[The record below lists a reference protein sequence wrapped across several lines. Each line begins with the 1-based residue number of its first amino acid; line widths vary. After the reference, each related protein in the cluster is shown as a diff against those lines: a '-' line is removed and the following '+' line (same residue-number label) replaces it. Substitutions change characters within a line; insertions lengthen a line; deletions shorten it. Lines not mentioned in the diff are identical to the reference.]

1 MIVGKSPLRISLGGG
16 GTDLPS
22 YYRHHEGFVLAAT
35 IDKHVY
41 VSLNSPF
48 TDEFILKYS
57 QSETVKTVDQIDHSI
72 IRESIRHISPGLK
85 RLEVQSVADI
95 PSGTG
100 LGSSG
105 AFTTAL
111 VAALLELSGQKISSE
126 LLAQH
131 ACDIEIDLLN
141 EPVGKQ
147 DQYAAAFGGI
157 NAFTFNRDD
166 SVVVRPLAIEKEKTK
181 ILDNSLSLFF
191 TGFTRSASSILKTQ
205 NQAAQSDD
213 SKTIKFLD
221 SIKEIGHSSEK
232 AITSGDIDLLAE
244 LFLNHWQLKKNG
256 LSGASNTDIDA
267 LYEVGINS
275 GALAGKVVGAGGGGF
290 LLFISKDKEKLNKG
304 MASIGIH
311 ETPFNL
317 TSKGTEVYRV

>member
-22 YYRHHEGFVLAAT
+22 YYRQHEGFVLAAT

-72 IRESIRHISPGLK
+72 IRESIRHISPSLK

-111 VAALLELSGQKISSE
+111 VAALLELSGQKITSE

-166 SVVVRPLAIEKEKTK
+166 SVVVRPLAIEEEKTK
-181 ILDNSLSLFF
+181 ILENSLSLFF
-191 TGFTRSASSILKTQ
+191 TGFTRSASSILKGQ

-221 SIKEIGHSSEK
+221 SIKEIGYSSEK

-256 LSGASNTDIDA
+256 LHGASNTDIDA
-267 LYEVGINS
+267 LYEVGISS

-290 LLFISKDKEKLNKG
+290 LLFISKDKEKLRKG

-317 TSKGTEVYRV
+317 TSKGTEVSRV